1 MKFIVE
7 IPDKKAASLLEV
19 LNSISYVKLK
29 PIQNEK
35 SNLIS
40 EIKQSVKEI
49 NLVKAGKLK
58 AKPIE
63 ALLNEL

>member
-1 MKFIVE
+1 MK
-7 IPDKKAASLLEV
+7 
-19 LNSISYVKLK
+19 
-29 PIQNEK
+29 K